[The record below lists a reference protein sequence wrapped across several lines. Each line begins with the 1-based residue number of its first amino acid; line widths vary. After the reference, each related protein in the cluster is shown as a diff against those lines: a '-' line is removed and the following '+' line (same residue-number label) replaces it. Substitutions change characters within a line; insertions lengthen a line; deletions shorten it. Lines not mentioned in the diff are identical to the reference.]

1 MYRRRQNSNY
11 SISKWENRFKVN
23 HVKLSIHILLKQ
35 NKVIQKIQ
43 ILVFRIDRH
52 LLRSLDLGEPR
63 SGGSYKNLVETNR
76 L

>member
-23 HVKLSIHILLKQ
+23 HVKVLFHILLKQ

-43 ILVFRIDRH
+43 ILVFERIVTY
-52 LLRSLDLGEPR
+52 LLRLLDLGELR
-63 SGGSYKNLVETNR
+63 SGGTNKTFG
-76 L
+76 